1 MLYNYQRTDSFD
13 KIIYLNY
20 SIQLK
25 CIHYIIMKYYIDT
38 PNCIASQFNGNGNE
52 QQHCTSSYV
61 PYYPLY
67 LSNVLLEPFLY
78 YSNHVCF

>member
-1 MLYNYQRTDSFD
+1 
-13 KIIYLNY
+13 
-20 SIQLK
+20 
-25 CIHYIIMKYYIDT
+25 MKYYIDT
-38 PNCIASQFNGNGNE
+38 LNRIASQFNGNGNE

-78 YSNHVCF
+78 YSNRVCF